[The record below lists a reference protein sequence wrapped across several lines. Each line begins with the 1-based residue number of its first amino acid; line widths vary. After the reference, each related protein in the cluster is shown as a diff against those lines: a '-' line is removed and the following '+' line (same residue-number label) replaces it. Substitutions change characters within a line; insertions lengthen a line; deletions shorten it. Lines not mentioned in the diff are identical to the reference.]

1 MLLPENKML
10 RLLSEVLDTEVIP
23 SLSSPYAQAQSHA
36 IVSTLRSMALWD
48 EKKRKI
54 LAEENTRLKRLLTE
68 IKTVIERSS
77 KASSVKKAQ
86 TLVKRIGITLSNSG
100 ANTPDFENA
109 KLVGTLDDCLLL
121 MDELERKYSKSF
133 TKTRTD
139 IRRQLRK
146 NIISEIS
153 LSAPSKMGEFSKGT
167 G

>member
-23 SLSSPYAQAQSHA
+23 SLSSPYAKAQSHA

-54 LAEENTRLKRLLTE
+54 LAEENARLKRLLTE
-68 IKTVIERSS
+68 IKFVLERSP
-77 KASSVKKAQ
+77 KAERVRKAQ
-86 TLVKRIGITLSNSG
+86 TLVKRIGTTLSISG
-100 ANTPDFENA
+100 ANTPDVENA
-109 KLVGTLDDCLLL
+109 KLVRALDDCVLL
-121 MDELERKYSKSF
+121 MDELERKYGVSF
-133 TKTRTD
+133 TKIRTD
-139 IRRQLRK
+139 IRRQLRR
-146 NIISEIS
+146 NIISESS